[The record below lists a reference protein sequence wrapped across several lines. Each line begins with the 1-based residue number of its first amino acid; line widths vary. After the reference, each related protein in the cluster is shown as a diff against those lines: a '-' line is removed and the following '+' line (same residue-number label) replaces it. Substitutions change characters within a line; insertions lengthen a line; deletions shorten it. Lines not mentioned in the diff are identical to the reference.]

1 MSEVDTGDILLF
13 RCNNQRMFGSWVTRV
28 LTASHFD
35 HIALIMR
42 FGDSIN
48 DLYILEAVGE
58 KGVRM
63 VSWNNLRK

>member
-1 MSEVDTGDILLF
+1 
-13 RCNNQRMFGSWVTRV
+13 MFGSWVTRV

-35 HIALIMR
+35 HIALVMR